1 MTGKTI
7 LIVDDD
13 KDLLLALSV
22 RLTSHGYQILRAADA
37 ATAILKA
44 AQDKPDLIILDLG
57 LPDGNGFFVMD
68 IMTQLSSAANIPVI
82 VVSARPLDVYK
93 PAALLAGAKDYF
105 QKPYNNDDLM
115 EAIERELTAASPSG
129 ARPLPG

>member
-22 RLTSHGYQILRAADA
+22 RLASVGYHILRAPDA

-44 AQDKPDLIILDLG
+44 AQDKPDLILLDLG

-68 IMTQLSSAANIPVI
+68 VVKQLSSAANIPVI
-82 VVSARPLDVYK
+82 VVSARPQDVYK
-93 PAALLAGAKDYF
+93 EAAILAGAKDYF
-105 QKPYNNDDLM
+105 QKPYHNDDLM
-115 EAIERELTAASPSG
+115 AAIERALAAASPNGDAQS
-129 ARPLPG
+129 PN

>member
-1 MTGKTI
+1 MEEKKI

-22 RLTSHGYQILRAADA
+22 RLASRGYQTLCAPDA

-44 AQDKPDLIILDLG
+44 AQAKPDLILLDLG

-68 IMTQLSSAANIPVI
+68 MVKQLSSVANIPVI
-82 VVSARPLDVYK
+82 VVSARPQDVYK
-93 PAALLAGAKDYF
+93 EAAILAGAKDYF
-105 QKPYNNDDLM
+105 QKPYGNDDLM
-115 EAIERELTAASPSG
+115 TAIERELAAALPDGG
-129 ARPLPG
+129 ASLPD

>member
-1 MTGKTI
+1 MTDKKI

-22 RLTSHGYQILRAADA
+22 RLASHGYQILRAPDA

-44 AQDKPDLIILDLG
+44 AQDKPDLILLDLG
-57 LPDGNGFFVMD
+57 LPDGNGFVVMD
-68 IMTQLSSAANIPVI
+68 IVKQLSSTVNIPVI

-93 PAALLAGAKDYF
+93 QAALLAGAKDYF
-105 QKPYNNDDLM
+105 QKPYDNDDLIS
-115 EAIERELTAASPSG
+115 AIQRELTVAFPAGS
-129 ARPLPG
+129 APLPN

>member
-1 MTGKTI
+1 MTDKTI

-22 RLTSHGYQILRAADA
+22 RLASHGYQILRAPDA

-44 AQDKPDLIILDLG
+44 AQDKPDLILLDLG
-57 LPDGNGFFVMD
+57 LPDGNGFLVMD
-68 IMTQLSSAANIPVI
+68 IVKQISSAANIPVI
-82 VVSARPLDVYK
+82 VVSARPQDVYK

-105 QKPYNNDDLM
+105 QKPYDNGDLM
-115 EAIERELTAASPSG
+115 RAIERELIAASPDGS
-129 ARPLPG
+129 APSSH

>member
-22 RLTSHGYQILRAADA
+22 RLASRGYQILRAPDA
-37 ATAILKA
+37 ATAIIKA
-44 AQDKPDLIILDLG
+44 AQDKPDLILLDLG
-57 LPDGNGFFVMD
+57 LPDGNGFLVMD
-68 IMTQLSSAANIPVI
+68 IVKQLSSAANIPVI
-82 VVSARPLDVYK
+82 VVSARPQDVYK

-105 QKPYNNDDLM
+105 EKPYDNGDLM
-115 EAIERELTAASPSG
+115 RAIERELTAA
-129 ARPLPG
+129 LPDGPATSSH